1 MGTIKDRNGKDLT
14 EAEEIKKK
22 DYTDE
27 QYKEGLNAPD
37 NHDGAVTH
45 LEPDTL
51 EYKVKW
57 ALERI
62 TVNKILHYTLLQSRD
77 NNHEYYLLCCRR
89 RQHMSPRAGFPGGS
103 VVKNTPAMQETWV
116 WPLSRE
122 DPLEKELATHSSI
135 LAREIPWTEEPGRL

>member
-14 EAEEIKKK
+14 EAEEIKKRWQ

-51 EYKVKW
+51 EYKVKR
-57 ALERI
+57 ALRR
-62 TVNKILHYTLLQSRD
+62 TTMNKILHYTNLQSRD
-77 NNHEYYLLCCRR
+77 NSHERCLLCGDFC
-89 RQHMSPRAGFPGGS
+89 
-103 VVKNTPAMQETWV
+103 NTCLLLGASLGAQW
-116 WPLSRE
+116 
-122 DPLEKELATHSSI
+122 
-135 LAREIPWTEEPGRL
+135 